1 MKFFVDTGDI
11 NEIRDLASTGLL
23 DGVTTNP
30 TLIAKAGKPF
40 IPLIEE
46 ICKVVSGPVSAEVA
60 ATDYDTMI
68 KEGKKL
74 SQIADNVCVK
84 VPLTPAGLKV
94 CKELSDA
101 GTMVNVTLCFSAAQA
116 ILAAKA
122 GASFISPFVGRLDD
136 IAQDGMQLISDIV
149 TIYNNYPEWSTEVL
163 VASVRH
169 PMHIVD
175 AAIMGAHVVT
185 CPPDVIKKLYNHP
198 LTDKGLAAFV
208 EDWKKTGQSIL

>member
-1 MKFFVDTGDI
+1 MKFFVDTADI
-11 NEIRDLASTGLL
+11 AEIRDLAATGLL

-30 TLIAKAGKPF
+30 SLVMKAGKPF

-46 ICKVVSGPVSAEVA
+46 ICSIVSGPVSAEVA
-60 ATDYDTMI
+60 ATDFDTMM
-68 KEGKKL
+68 KEGLKL
-74 SQIADNVCVK
+74 AKIAPNVAVK

-94 CKELSDA
+94 CKTLSDQ

-116 ILAAKA
+116 LLAAKA

-136 IAQDGMQLISDIV
+136 IGTDGLALIAEIMQ
-149 TIYNNYPEWSTEVL
+149 IYESYADFETEVL

-169 PMHIVD
+169 PMHIVE
-175 AAIMGAHVVT
+175 AAKMGAHVAT
-185 CPPDVIKKLYNHP
+185 CPPNVIRQLYNHP

-208 EDWKKTGQSIL
+208 EDWKKTGQTIL

>member
-1 MKFFVDTGDI
+1 MKFFVDTADI
-11 NEIRDLASTGLL
+11 AEIRDLASTGLL

-30 TLIAKAGKPF
+30 SLIMKAGKPF

-46 ICKVVSGPVSAEVA
+46 ICSVVSGPVSAEVA
-60 ATDYDTMI
+60 ATDFETMM
-68 KEGKKL
+68 KEGLKL
-74 SQIADNVCVK
+74 SKIAPNVAVK

-94 CKELSDA
+94 CKTLSDQ

-116 ILAAKA
+116 LLAAKA

-136 IAQDGMQLISDIV
+136 IGTDGLALIAEIMQ
-149 TIYNNYPEWSTEVL
+149 IYESYPDFETEVL

-169 PMHIVD
+169 PMHIVE
-175 AAIMGAHVVT
+175 AAKMGAHVAT
-185 CPPDVIKKLYNHP
+185 CPPNVIRQLYNHP

-208 EDWKKTGQSIL
+208 EDWKKTGQTIL

>member
-1 MKFFVDTGDI
+1 MKFFVDTGDAA
-11 NEIRDLASTGLL
+11 EIRDLAATGLL

-46 ICKVVSGPVSAEVA
+46 ICSIVSGPVSAEVA

-68 KEGKKL
+68 KEGRRLAK
-74 SQIADNVCVK
+74 IADNVAVK

-94 CKELSDA
+94 CKELSDN

-122 GASFISPFVGRLDD
+122 GATFISPFVGRLDD
-136 IAQDGMQLISDIV
+136 IAHDGMQLIADIIS
-149 TIYNNYPEWSTEVL
+149 IYNNYPEWHTEVL

-175 AAIMGAHVVT
+175 AATLGAGVVT
-185 CPPDVIKKLYNHP
+185 CPPDVIRKLYSHP

-208 EDWKKTGQSIL
+208 EDWKKTGQTIL

>member
-1 MKFFVDTGDI
+1 MKFFVDTADI
-11 NEIRDLASTGLL
+11 NDIKDLASTGLL

-30 TLIAKAGKPF
+30 SLIMKAGKPF

-46 ICKVVSGPVSAEVA
+46 ICAVVAGPVSAEVA
-60 ATDYDTMI
+60 STDYETML
-68 KEGKKL
+68 KEGEKL
-74 SQIADNVCVK
+74 AKIAPNVAVK

-94 CKELSDA
+94 CKHLSDK

-122 GASFISPFVGRLDD
+122 GAAFISPFVGRLDD
-136 IAQDGMQLISDIV
+136 LGQQGLDLIQDIV
-149 TIYNNYPEWSTEVL
+149 EIYSNYPDFHTEVL

-175 AAIMGAHVVT
+175 SARMGADVVT
-185 CPPDVIKKLYNHP
+185 CPPDVIRKLYNHP
-198 LTDKGLAAFV
+198 LTDKGLQAFV